1 MNNQTDDILKK
12 VVVSQPSS
20 RKSRSIS
27 RYFLGNKR
35 SSIDDTIQDNNI
47 YRCLISVGI
56 FDSYDLWTNVTLFR
70 DYTTCRRLFIIT
82 NKNEL
87 IIGKYNQRQGLFK
100 IKHRIDLNC
109 IWLYKNFHDNIAS
122 EITSLNYYDPYRSLI
137 IGWPLAENFII
148 EFDTK
153 SIREIWKQRI
163 ESTLQ
168 TWWQS
173 NHSNIE
179 HVRIVIDQN
188 YESDH
193 NNNNNNNTAS
203 FLIRKVI
210 GIRPQETV
218 QDLIK
223 KCIEAFHLRDPL
235 VDSYVL
241 FVTNNQSNPIVH
253 TNPNSFSQ
261 STQITNIPLI
271 G

>member
-1 MNNQTDDILKK
+1 MNNQTDELLKK

-35 SSIDDTIQDNNI
+35 SSIDDTTQDNI

-87 IIGKYNQRQGLFK
+87 IIGKYNQRQSLFK

-109 IWLYKNFHDNIAS
+109 IWLYKNLYDSIAS
-122 EITSLNYYDPYRSLI
+122 EITSLNYYDSQRSLI
-137 IGWPLAENFII
+137 IGWPLAENFIV

-153 SIREIWKQRI
+153 SIRDIWKQRI
-163 ESTLQ
+163 ESTLY

-173 NHSNIE
+173 NDSNIE

-188 YESDH
+188 YESDQ
-193 NNNNNNNTAS
+193 NNNTAS
-203 FLIRKVI
+203 FLIVLI
-210 GIRPQETV
+210 SIRPQETV

-241 FVTNNQSNPIVH
+241 FVTNNQSNSTVH

>member
-12 VVVSQPSS
+12 LVITTQPSS

-35 SSIDDTIQDNNI
+35 SSIDDTIQDNI

-56 FDSYDLWTNVTLFR
+56 FDSYDLWTNVTLYH

-87 IIGKYNQRQGLFK
+87 IIGKYNQRQSLFK
-100 IKHRIDLNC
+100 IKHRINLNS
-109 IWLYKNFHDNIAS
+109 IWLYTYLNDNIS
-122 EITSLNYYDPYRSLI
+122 SDITSLNYYDIHRSLI
-137 IGWPLAENFII
+137 IGWPLAENFIV

-153 SIREIWKQRI
+153 SIRDIWKQRI
-163 ESTLQ
+163 ESTLH

-173 NHSNIE
+173 NRSNIE

-188 YESDH
+188 YESDQ
-193 NNNNNNNTAS
+193 NNNTAS

-235 VDSYVL
+235 VDNYIL
-241 FVTNNQSNPIVH
+241 FVTNNQSNSTIH